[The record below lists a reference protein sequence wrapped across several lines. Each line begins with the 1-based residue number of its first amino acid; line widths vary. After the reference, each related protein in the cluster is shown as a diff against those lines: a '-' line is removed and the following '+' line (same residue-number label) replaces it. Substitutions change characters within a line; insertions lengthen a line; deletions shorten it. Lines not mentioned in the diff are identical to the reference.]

1 MGGYRLGVDFGT
13 SNTVAVLRWPDGH
26 VRPLLFDGSPLL
38 PSAVF
43 AESAS
48 VLLVGHDA
56 VHTARV
62 APGSFEPHP
71 KRRVDDGTVLLGSA
85 EFAVVDLFAAV
96 FARVAAE
103 VERVAPERP
112 STVVV
117 THPAAWGPHRRDLI
131 TAAAAVLGPVLL
143 VPEPVAAAAYLVQM
157 AGSRVPVGGHAVVYD
172 LGAGTFDATLLRR
185 TAGGFDVLATRGLD
199 DTGGLDVDAALV
211 SALGATFGSRDPE
224 LWQRQRLVAPA
235 TAADR
240 RASAQLWTDVRTAK
254 ETLSRRG
261 GTLVH
266 VPLVDADAPVGREQL
281 DEVARPVVDR
291 TVEATRSVIRQA
303 GLEPSDVA
311 GAFLVGGASRMPLV
325 ATRLHATLGLAAFV
339 TEQPEMV
346 VAEGSLYADPPP
358 PQAFPAAPQPF
369 PAAKAA
375 PVSLVKPALDS
386 LSVEKTRGVGWRRPA
401 LVAAAAVVAVVV
413 AVVAVV
419 LQQGD
424 RDPGGTPSPAA
435 DRFTLGYVQ
444 TGTESVWRVAQTR
457 SIQEAAGAANVDLVF
472 ADGEGRQQLQVD
484 AIRSLIERKV
494 DVIAFSP
501 VVTVGWDTVLGEA
514 KAAGIPVV
522 LVDRAV
528 ETGEAA
534 LYRSVLGSDYVAE
547 GRKAGEWVVRTA
559 GSGPV
564 NIAELRGT
572 RGSSVA
578 DDRSRGFTTAIAG
591 DSRLRVVVAES
602 GDFTRSGGEERM
614 RVMLARFQIDVVFA
628 HNDDM
633 GIGALRAIEAAG
645 HTPGTDIR
653 IVSIDG
659 VRDAMTEL
667 VAGRLNYIV
676 ECSPLL
682 GPQLMTLARTV
693 HAGDPVPARVAT
705 EETTFDQNQ
714 ARAALPGRRY

>member
-38 PSAVF
+38 PSAVY
-43 AESAS
+43 AESAG
-48 VLLVGHDA
+48 VLLVGRDA

-62 APGSFEPHP
+62 APGNFEPHP

-96 FARVAAE
+96 FARVSAE

-117 THPAAWGPHRRDLI
+117 THPAAWGPHRRDLL
-131 TAAAAVLGPVLL
+131 AAAAAGLGPVLL
-143 VPEPVAAAAYLVQM
+143 VPEPVAAAAYLVRV
-157 AGSRVPVGGHAVVYD
+157 AGLRVPVGGHAVVYD
-172 LGAGTFDATLLRR
+172 LGAGTFDATLVRR

-199 DTGGLDVDAALV
+199 DTGGLDIDAALV
-211 SALGATFGSRDPE
+211 SALGATFGTRDPE
-224 LWQRQRLVAPA
+224 RWQRLMAP
-235 TAADR
+235 TTPADR

-281 DEVARPVVDR
+281 DAVARPVVDR
-291 TVEATRSVIRQA
+291 TVEATRSVIRRA
-303 GLEPSDVA
+303 GLEPSGVA
-311 GAFLVGGASRMPLV
+311 GVFLVGGASRMPLV

-358 PQAFPAAPQPF
+358 QAVPAQAVPAQAAPAFIP
-369 PAAKAA
+369 
-375 PVSLVKPALDS
+375 PVSLVKPVPDGLPA
-386 LSVEKTRGVGWRRPA
+386 KARGAGWRRPA
-401 LVAAAAVVAVVV
+401 LAAAVAVLAVVV
-413 AVVAVV
+413 TVVAVV
-419 LQQGD
+419 LLQDGD
-424 RDPGGTPSPAA
+424 RDPGGTPTPAA
-435 DRFTLGYVQ
+435 ARFTLGYVQ

-472 ADGEGRQQLQVD
+472 ADGQGRQQIQAD

-501 VVTVGWDTVLGEA
+501 VVTLGWDTVLGEA

-528 ETGEAA
+528 ETGDAS
-534 LYRSVLGSDYVAE
+534 LYRSVLGSDYAAE
-547 GRKAGEWVVRTA
+547 GRKAGEWVVWTA

-572 RGSSVA
+572 TGSSVA
-578 DDRSRGFTTAIAG
+578 DDRSRGFTAAIAG
-591 DSRLRVVVAES
+591 DSRLRVVVAEP

-614 RVMLARFQIDVVFA
+614 RVMLARFPIDVVFA

-633 GIGALRAIEAAG
+633 AIGALRAIEAAG

-653 IVSIDG
+653 IVSVDG

-682 GPQLMTLARTV
+682 GPQLMALARKV
-693 HAGDPVPARVAT
+693 HGGETVPARVAT